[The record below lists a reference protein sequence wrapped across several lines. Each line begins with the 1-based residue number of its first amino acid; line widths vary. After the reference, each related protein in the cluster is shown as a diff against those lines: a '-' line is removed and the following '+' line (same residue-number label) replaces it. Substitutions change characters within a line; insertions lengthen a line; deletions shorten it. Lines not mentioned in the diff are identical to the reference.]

1 MWCAR
6 CYSCSL
12 FGSTRSATL
21 PHPVGVSHFII
32 EPFASSHSAWL
43 FHSAWV
49 SNRYTQTMRSSSLHL
64 SALFRPFRLA
74 IVLSSENKPQLL
86 VASHPTGYGQCSEWK
101 SFVRSLYYGVWLC
114 LPTKDREMDALKSMT
129 MLTRSALC
137 SYKSYN
143 CAPYNWPERV
153 RMTQWKFALALNVCH
168 HRNLPYETFRKHLL
182 C

>member
-1 MWCAR
+1 M
-6 CYSCSL
+6 
-12 FGSTRSATL
+12 
-21 PHPVGVSHFII
+21 GVSHFII

-129 MLTRSALC
+129 MLTRTQHCALINRIIVHRTIDQNVFVWLNENSLLHWTSATIVTC
-137 SYKSYN
+137 HTKHSEN
-143 CAPYNWPERV
+143 ICCAKN
-153 RMTQWKFALALNVCH
+153 Q
-168 HRNLPYETFRKHLL
+168 
-182 C
+182 